1 MIFIQITDFPPSIDD
16 PPSQPRVMSDGPSLS
31 DFMRHLQ
38 AVLEES
44 EEITDRIERE
54 TRQLQIESAIQEAII
69 FGNRFRE
76 LKEQGIDPLHIVLP
90 TSREE
95 VPQHVSKLDTLSI
108 SSEHCKECGARLEN
122 DLDFCPS
129 CGAKR

>member
-1 MIFIQITDFPPSIDD
+1 
-16 PPSQPRVMSDGPSLS
+16 MSDGPSLS

-44 EEITDRIERE
+44 EEIADRRERE
-54 TRQLQIESAIQEAII
+54 SRQLQIESAIQEAII

-76 LKEQGIDPLHIVLP
+76 LKEQGLDPLHIVLP
-90 TSREE
+90 TSRED
-95 VPQHVSKLDTLSI
+95 VSQHVSKLDTLSI
-108 SSEHCKECGARLEN
+108 SSAHCKECGERLEN

>member
-1 MIFIQITDFPPSIDD
+1 
-16 PPSQPRVMSDGPSLS
+16 MSDGPSLS

-44 EEITDRIERE
+44 EEIADRTERE
-54 TRQLQIESAIQEAII
+54 SRQLQIESAIQEAII

-76 LKEQGIDPLHIVLP
+76 LQEQGIDPLHIVHP
-90 TSREE
+90 ASREDA
-95 VPQHVSKLDTLSI
+95 PQHISKLDTLSI
-108 SSEHCKECGARLEN
+108 SGSHCQECGARLEN

>member
-1 MIFIQITDFPPSIDD
+1 MIVFSPSIHD
-16 PPSQPRVMSDGPSLS
+16 PRCEPTIMSEGPSLS

-44 EEITDRIERE
+44 EEIGDRIERDS
-54 TRQLQIESAIQEAII
+54 RQLQIESAIQEAII

-76 LKEQGIDPLHIVLP
+76 LQEKGIDPLHIVLP
-90 TSREE
+90 NSREDAT
-95 VPQHVSKLDTLSI
+95 QHVSKLETLNVGHSNCG
-108 SSEHCKECGARLEN
+108 SCGARLEN

-129 CGAKR
+129 CGEKR

>member
-1 MIFIQITDFPPSIDD
+1 
-16 PPSQPRVMSDGPSLS
+16 MSDGPTLS

-44 EEITDRIERE
+44 EEIADRTERE
-54 TRQLQIESAIQEAII
+54 SRQLQIESAIQEAII
-69 FGNRFRE
+69 FGNRYRE
-76 LKEQGIDPLHIVLP
+76 LKEHGIDPLHIVLP
-90 TSREE
+90 NTRDEA
-95 VPQHVSKLDTLSI
+95 PQHVSKLDTLSI
-108 SSEHCKECGARLEN
+108 SGALCKECGARLEN

>member
-1 MIFIQITDFPPSIDD
+1 
-16 PPSQPRVMSDGPSLS
+16 MSDGPTLS

-44 EEITDRIERE
+44 EEITDRTERE
-54 TRQLQIESAIQEAII
+54 SRQLQIESAIQEAII
-69 FGNRFRE
+69 FGNRYRE
-76 LKEQGIDPLHIVLP
+76 LKEHGIDPLQIVLP
-90 TSREE
+90 NARDEA
-95 VPQHVSKLDTLSI
+95 PQHVSKLDTLSI
-108 SSEHCKECGARLEN
+108 SGAICKECGARLEN

>member
-1 MIFIQITDFPPSIDD
+1 
-16 PPSQPRVMSDGPSLS
+16 
-31 DFMRHLQ
+31 MRHLQ

-44 EEITDRIERE
+44 EEIADRIERE
-54 TRQLQIESAIQEAII
+54 ARQLQIESAIQEAII

-76 LKEQGIDPLHIVLP
+76 LKAQGIDPLHIVLS
-90 TSREE
+90 TGRDE
-95 VPQHVSKLDTLSI
+95 PQQQVSKLDTLSMSGSI
-108 SSEHCKECGARLEN
+108 CKECGARLEE